1 MRVIQCIIR
10 CRTQA
15 YYAYPIKAPVVVAA
29 NAVLLLPAVPG
40 MLEAIPN
47 KFYVSCIARF
57 KRLLRG
63 RLHGA
68 DTSVSLVLSS
78 IVGGY

>member
-1 MRVIQCIIR
+1 MRVIECIIR
-10 CRTQA
+10 YRTQA

-40 MLEAIPN
+40 KLEAIPN
-47 KFYVSCIARF
+47 KFHVSCIACF

-63 RLHGA
+63 ALTRR
-68 DTSVSLVLSS
+68 
-78 IVGGY
+78 GYFG